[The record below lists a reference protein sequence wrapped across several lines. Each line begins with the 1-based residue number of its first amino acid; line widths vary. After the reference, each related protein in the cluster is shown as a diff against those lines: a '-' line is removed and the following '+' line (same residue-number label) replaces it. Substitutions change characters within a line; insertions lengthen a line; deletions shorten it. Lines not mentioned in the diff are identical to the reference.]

1 MVSRLGLG
9 QRAPVLKHNA
19 EIERRARV
27 TAFIRAPERRLS
39 FGQRPMLCEQHAE
52 IYSGSIVAAIR
63 RAAVCGRGLIE
74 SASLPEQQHGEPKRA
89 VGIAALVGPAVRRLG
104 LGQHPTVLE
113 QNAEIER
120 RDRVAALI
128 RAPECRLGL
137 GQCPMLCEQ
146 HAELQSRGIVAATDA
161 RPYAAAASSNAPCS
175 LRSTPSPKVT
185 IAIATLI
192 GPAICRLGLG
202 QRPLL
207 FEQSTEVRGGRA
219 MATLIRATIGSLR
232 LNHAPLALEQ

>member
-27 TAFIRAPERRLS
+27 TAFIGAPERRLS
-39 FGQRPMLCEQHAE
+39 LGQRPMLCEQHAE

-120 RDRVAALI
+120 RDRVAAFI

-137 GQCPMLCEQ
+137 GQRPMLCEQ
-146 HAELQSRGIVAATDA
+146 HAELQSRGIVAATG
-161 RPYAAAASSNAPCS
+161 R
-175 LRSTPSPKVT
+175 
-185 IAIATLI
+185 AT
-192 GPAICRLGLG
+192 
-202 QRPLL
+202 
-207 FEQSTEVRGGRA
+207 VRGRG
-219 MATLIRATIGSLR
+219 LIQCASL
-232 LNHAPLALEQ
+232 P